1 MNRHLTPGCKTA
13 ILINGIPASGK
24 STITRLLAETFSLP
38 VLTIDG
44 IKDAVYGAPGPCRP
58 ADESPAGLRG
68 V

>member
-44 IKDAVYGAPGPCRP
+44 IKEPFMAR
-58 ADESPAGLRG
+58 RF
-68 V
+68 